1 MTLADINS
9 GHLTACRIVLLNC
22 WATIQSKSTGPSSNG
37 KVMVRNKV
45 AKFLGCMKAQA
56 VGILHSKLRK
66 IRDRVKRDKIGIV
79 FK

>member
-1 MTLADINS
+1 
-9 GHLTACRIVLLNC
+9 
-22 WATIQSKSTGPSSNG
+22 
-37 KVMVRNKV
+37 MVRNKV